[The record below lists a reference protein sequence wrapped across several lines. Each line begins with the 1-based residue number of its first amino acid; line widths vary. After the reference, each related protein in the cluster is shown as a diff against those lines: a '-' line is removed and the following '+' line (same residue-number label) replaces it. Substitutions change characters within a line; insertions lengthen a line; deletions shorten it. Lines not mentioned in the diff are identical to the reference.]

1 MSRSHSSGH
10 SHSSRSRRV
19 SNISVTETSF
29 QGLHLGETV
38 GSPQLSAPLS
48 AYQGAAEQYRRR
60 SPARPDPTAFYVQA
74 GYDPS
79 TFTRTSPSRGLTES
93 YPTYYP
99 LETAN
104 ADLPAYPFDPAP
116 SAFVSEPG
124 PAQVE
129 AYGAPDMSSYG
140 YAQSPMLSGYS
151 QQSSYSSPRSSSAQD
166 YPFSRARL
174 QSRTP
179 SVLGSMPRE
188 NTSYPRRPMTSS
200 VQGDYAGSVSGPSSH
215 YGDYPQAYDMPPMG
229 PMYSNPMTS
238 TLAAP
243 SDNVLQQ
250 QYPGSRTRGP
260 VSSLNDPDDHQMR
273 IVGVRPKP
281 QCWDHGCNGRQF
293 STFSNLLR
301 HQREKSGTASKST
314 CPRCGAEFTRTT
326 ARNGHMQHEKCK
338 SRKTSDA

>member
-104 ADLPAYPFDPAP
+104 ADLPAYPFDPPP

-124 PAQVE
+124 PAQAE
-129 AYGAPDMSSYG
+129 AYGAPDMRYM
-140 YAQSPMLSGYS
+140 QSHPQLPVVLMMKKFLRLCSI
-151 QQSSYSSPRSSSAQD
+151 PHVE
-166 YPFSRARL
+166 RL
-174 QSRTP
+174 QSAK
-179 SVLGSMPRE
+179 L
-188 NTSYPRRPMTSS
+188 
-200 VQGDYAGSVSGPSSH
+200 
-215 YGDYPQAYDMPPMG
+215 
-229 PMYSNPMTS
+229 
-238 TLAAP
+238 
-243 SDNVLQQ
+243 LQF
-250 QYPGSRTRGP
+250 PEVFIGARWAHKSIADITR
-260 VSSLNDPDDHQMR
+260 
-273 IVGVRPKP
+273 
-281 QCWDHGCNGRQF
+281 
-293 STFSNLLR
+293 
-301 HQREKSGTASKST
+301 
-314 CPRCGAEFTRTT
+314 
-326 ARNGHMQHEKCK
+326 
-338 SRKTSDA
+338 